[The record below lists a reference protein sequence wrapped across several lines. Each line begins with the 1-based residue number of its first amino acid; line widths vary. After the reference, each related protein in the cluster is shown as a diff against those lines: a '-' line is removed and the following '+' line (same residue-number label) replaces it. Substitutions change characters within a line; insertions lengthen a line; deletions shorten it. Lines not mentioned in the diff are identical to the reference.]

1 MEVLTLQNWN
11 HFYLHED
18 TQLGNFKLE
27 IIGSVSKTLSNIC
40 LKTFF
45 QKRLEFVREVFS
57 QKISII
63 DIWQGPKYFFK
74 ILEAATRGVLYKKA
88 AFKNFAIF
96 TGKQLRWSL
105 LAVRSVTLL
114 NKAHTYIEEHLGTA
128 ASGSLS
134 KVNQLVFLRYRHT
147 CFVTK
152 KTYVCHVGL

>member
-1 MEVLTLQNWN
+1 M
-11 HFYLHED
+11 HED

-27 IIGSVSKTLSNIC
+27 ILGSVSKTLSNIC

-45 QKRLEFVREVFS
+45 QKRLESVREVFS
-57 QKISII
+57 QKNSII
-63 DIWQGPKYFFK
+63 DIWQGPKYSFK

-88 AFKNFAIF
+88 AFKTFAAVF

-114 NKAHTYIEEHLGTA
+114 NKAHTYIEEYLQTA

-134 KVNQLVFLRYRHT
+134 KMNQSVFLRYRHA

-152 KTYVCHVGL
+152 KTYVCYAGL